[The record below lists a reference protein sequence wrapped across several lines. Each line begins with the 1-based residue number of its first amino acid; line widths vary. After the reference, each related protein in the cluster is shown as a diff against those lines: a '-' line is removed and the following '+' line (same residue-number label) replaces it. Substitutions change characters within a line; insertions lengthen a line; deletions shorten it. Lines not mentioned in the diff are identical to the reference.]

1 MPFDVLGRTR
11 ATLTS
16 PTSISFIFSRVS
28 NGLEQSSLSFL
39 ASAGAEVAWEKSP
52 GPKGLG
58 KLARLCRDGA
68 SSL

>member
-1 MPFDVLGRTR
+1 MIWGQPLASVF
-11 ATLTS
+11 
-16 PTSISFIFSRVS
+16 
-28 NGLEQSSLSFL
+28 